1 MADGYGEPFTRTINM
16 KHLLCPGLVLI
27 ASCATMHTSSDTTA
41 ESGAT
46 EWVYSSD
53 LPISHPPFT
62 TVHCNW
68 KDRIDQGYVYLE
80 RVGPYSGTGSLIPE
94 VHRLLAQQGI
104 QPSGPPFALYYDD
117 PGTVAPAALRSR
129 ACVPVESWTRAT
141 RPLSADSLPS
151 RTVAYAVASGPY
163 PDVPDCYKGLFGY
176 MDRMNWTLAG
186 PIREIYLIP
195 PSEVEGYDDLLCEVQ
210 APVARK

>member
-1 MADGYGEPFTRTINM
+1 MATVYQGTDHTM
-16 KHLLCPGLVLI
+16 KNFSILTLAPVL
-27 ASCATMHTSSDTTA
+27 ALSACATIETSGDV
-41 ESGAT
+41 GADLAPNS
-46 EWVYSSD
+46 WVYQSD

-68 KDRIDQGYVYLE
+68 KDRLDQPYVYLE
-80 RVGPYSGTGSLIPE
+80 HLGPYSGTGALIPE

-104 QPSGPPFALYYDD
+104 QASGPPFALYYDD
-117 PGTVAPAALRSR
+117 PASVQPSALHSR

-141 RPLSADSLPS
+141 GHLSSGSLPS

-163 PDVPDCYKGLFGY
+163 PQVPTCYKGLFGY
-176 MDRMNWTLAG
+176 MDSMNWTLAG

-195 PSEVEGYDDLLCEVQ
+195 PSETLGYEALLCEVQ
-210 APVARK
+210 VPVARK